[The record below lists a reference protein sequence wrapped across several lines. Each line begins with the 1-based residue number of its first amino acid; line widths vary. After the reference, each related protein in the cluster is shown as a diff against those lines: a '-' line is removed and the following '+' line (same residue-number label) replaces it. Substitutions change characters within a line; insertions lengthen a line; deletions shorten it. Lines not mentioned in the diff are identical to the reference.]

1 MNSLFLGCNSWEDYI
16 RDIQETYKSQTSSS
30 LLAQRAKWNKN
41 FLTNWFI
48 MTRALSIFWNLF
60 VISCLCAFRNR
71 SLGMYEIFERL
82 LRLLKLAKYAGSLV
96 FVVATIGHIDYK
108 TKTIYAWVELMSHR
122 SQFALRLFKLV
133 YWEFR
138 SISVRIRAIHIQIA
152 FDFAMHGVKSCDI
165 NTCKVNWLSPHP
177 RQRIQCISQS
187 RLRNELSKISDL
199 RTNYICLTFDSL
211 GLNPHPLALALF
223 RFQRGLVGGLQRQF
237 NFVFEYN
244 AMHASFRY
252 YGSTVRNEFI

>member
-30 LLAQRAKWNKN
+30 LLAQRAKWNKI

-138 SISVRIRAIHIQIA
+138 SISVRIRAVHIQIA
-152 FDFAMHGVKSCDI
+152 FDLACMVWKVATLKGFRQTLKW
-165 NTCKVNWLSPHP
+165 NTCKVNWLSPSAITHTDFAT
-177 RQRIQCISQS
+177 RD
-187 RLRNELSKISDL
+187 RLRNALSKISDL
-199 RTNYICLTFDSL
+199 RTNYICLTF
-211 GLNPHPLALALF
+211 
-223 RFQRGLVGGLQRQF
+223 
-237 NFVFEYN
+237 
-244 AMHASFRY
+244 
-252 YGSTVRNEFI
+252 